1 MATVKDKP
9 VTKSFD
15 LKKYQVSDKAVTKVV
30 DLGDD
35 SFEVRVKELTWFK
48 RNEIMSK
55 CMTVLPNV
63 ESSFDGALYVREV
76 LKLIIVEAPW
86 GATNDLFLLSIDT
99 RLGQALE
106 TLVASMSEPTNE
118 ELSLDETKNE

>member
-15 LKKYQVSDKAVTKVV
+15 LKKYQVSDKAITKVV
-30 DLGDD
+30 DVGDE
-35 SFEVRVKELTWFK
+35 SFEVRVKELSWFK

-55 CMTVLPNV
+55 CMVLRPDAD
-63 ESSFDGALYVREV
+63 STFDGALYVREV
-76 LKLIIVEAPW
+76 LKQIVVEAPW
-86 GATNDLFLLSIDT
+86 GVTNDLFLLSIDT

-106 TLVASMSEPTNE
+106 TLVQSMSEASNE
-118 ELSLDETKNE
+118 ELSLEETKKE

>member
-15 LKKYQVSDKAVTKVV
+15 LKKYQVSDKAITKVV
-30 DLGDD
+30 DVGDE
-35 SFEVRVKELTWFK
+35 SFEVRGKELSWFK

-55 CMTVLPNV
+55 CMVLRPDADSTV
-63 ESSFDGALYVREV
+63 DGALYVREV
-76 LKLIIVEAPW
+76 LKQIVVEAPW
-86 GATNDLFLLSIDT
+86 GVTNDLFLLSIDT

-106 TLVASMSEPTNE
+106 TLVQSMSEASNE
-118 ELSLDETKNE
+118 ELSLEETKKE

>member
-118 ELSLDETKNE
+118 ELSLDETKKE

>member
-106 TLVASMSEPTNE
+106 TLVASMSEPANE
-118 ELSLDETKNE
+118 ELSLDETKKE

>member
-15 LKKYQVSDKAVTKVV
+15 LKKYQVSDKAITEVV
-30 DLGDD
+30 DVGDE
-35 SFEVRVKELTWFK
+35 SFEVRVKELSWFK

-55 CMTVLPNV
+55 CMVLRPDAD
-63 ESSFDGALYVREV
+63 STFDGALYVREV
-76 LKLIIVEAPW
+76 LKQIVVEAPW
-86 GATNDLFLLSIDT
+86 GVTNDLFLLSIDT

-106 TLVASMSEPTNE
+106 TLVQSMSEASNE
-118 ELSLDETKNE
+118 ELSLEETKKE

>member
-15 LKKYQVSDKAVTKVV
+15 LKKYQVSDKAITKVV
-30 DLGDD
+30 DVGDE
-35 SFEVRVKELTWFK
+35 SFEVRVKELSWFK

-55 CMTVLPNV
+55 CMVLKPDAD
-63 ESSFDGALYVREV
+63 STFDGALYVREV
-76 LKLIIVEAPW
+76 LKQIVVEAPW
-86 GATNDLFLLSIDT
+86 GVTNDLFLLSIDT

-106 TLVASMSEPTNE
+106 TLVQSMSEASNE
-118 ELSLDETKNE
+118 ELSLEETKKE

>member
-15 LKKYQVSDKAVTKVV
+15 LKKYQVSDKAITKVV
-30 DLGDD
+30 DVGDE
-35 SFEVRVKELTWFK
+35 SFEVRVKELSWFN

-55 CMTVLPNV
+55 CMVLKPDAD
-63 ESSFDGALYVREV
+63 STFDGALYVREV
-76 LKLIIVEAPW
+76 LKQIVVEAPW
-86 GATNDLFLLSIDT
+86 GVTNDLFLLSIDT

-106 TLVASMSEPTNE
+106 TLVQSMSEASNE
-118 ELSLDETKNE
+118 ELSLEETKKE